1 MNAGLT
7 AVSSLDWKLGARM
20 LLKHPA
26 LTIIG
31 GLSLA
36 AAIAIGVV
44 GIEVAGELLY
54 KRLPFDEGSRVVRL
68 ETQDAAASR
77 VEARVLHDFAI
88 WRRSLRTVVELGA
101 ARVSER
107 NVLTGEGGVE
117 AVVSHF
123 SADAGFCSS
132 FSG

>member
-1 MNAGLT
+1 MTAGHVPKASGRRLLA
-7 AVSSLDWKLGARM
+7 AVSWLDWKLGARM

-44 GIEVAGELLY
+44 GIELADELLY

-68 ETQDAAASR
+68 ETQDVAASR
-77 VEARVLHDFAI
+77 A
-88 WRRSLRTVVELGA
+88 
-101 ARVSER
+101 
-107 NVLTGEGGVE
+107 EGGARLVGVPPRNRE
-117 AVVSHF
+117 GTALAGPF
-123 SADAGFCSS
+123 SNSAAAK
-132 FSG
+132 